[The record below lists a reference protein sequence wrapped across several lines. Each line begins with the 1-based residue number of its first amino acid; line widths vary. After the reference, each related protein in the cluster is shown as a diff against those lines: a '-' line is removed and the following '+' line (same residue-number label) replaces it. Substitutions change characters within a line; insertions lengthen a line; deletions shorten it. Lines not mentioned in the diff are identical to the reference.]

1 MLNKILK
8 GSIKEFFTTKKEAK
22 IQRERQKHYIENI
35 MSGKTSL
42 DISNP
47 KIAEIIV
54 KWCDDEE
61 NPVHFFI
68 SCLEKMGLGALIKF
82 GELSEHL
89 RDCYYIPITEIE
101 SGDDEDILFLRISRM
116 PKEFLQIG
124 PNKKV
129 EYNIQNKKLIIQE
142 LDFKIEYCETE
153 RVQIFVGNDI
163 LIILTGYDW
172 SIQENLYD
180 SAKKLIKDLRNLKTN
195 LQPYSYYIESK
206 AKIAQYYNL
215 ENVQINFSTKTFSIT
230 SQDGKL
236 ISYKDPAGITIN
248 NFGYKGWIYKEYRKK
263 NVRLSWGNNTFKCE
277 GIPNKDIQQYVDIA
291 EKAIEAIENLEF

>member
-1 MLNKILK
+1 MLNK
-8 GSIKEFFTTKKEAK
+8 FFTTKKEAK

-42 DISNP
+42 EISNP

-54 KWCDDEE
+54 KWCDDEK
-61 NPVHFFI
+61 NPVYFFI

-89 RDCYYIPITEIE
+89 PDCYYIPITEIK
-101 SGDDEDILFLRISRM
+101 SGDVDILSLRISRM
-116 PKEFLQIG
+116 PKEFLKLELSSS
-124 PNKKV
+124 KKV
-129 EYNIQNKKLIIQE
+129 EYNIQNQKLIIRE
-142 LDFKIEYCETE
+142 SDFKIEYCETE
-153 RVQIFVGNDI
+153 RIQIFVGNDI
-163 LIILTGYDW
+163 LISLTGYDW

-180 SAKKLIKDLRNLKTN
+180 SAKRLIKDLRNLKRN

-215 ENVQINFSTKTFSIT
+215 ENVQIDFSTKTFSIT

-277 GIPNKDIQQYVDIA
+277 GIPNKDIQKYVDIA